1 MSKDNEL
8 RINLR
13 SDYLAITVIG
23 AHLTAYLLVWLTG
36 SNEALFYG
44 LNSLLSYLPDTFWQV
59 TTHFGETLTAAAI
72 LLLFVRKYPVLLPH
86 LLISGLCCFALVY
99 GLKQFLDVTRPHLVL
114 PIESFHFIE
123 TDKTTPARP
132 SGHTAT
138 GAFIAATL
146 VYLFKEQ
153 YRIVIPLIIA
163 AFMVAL
169 SRVAIGVHWPLD
181 LFMGGLI
188 GWVTGYVGLKKIS
201 QHSATCK
208 QLINKHQSAL
218 PILSSGAI
226 GLVIALLLAMR
237 WPYPDITFWFK
248 SILITGL
255 SLMLYRMFR
264 QTGSE

>member
-1 MSKDNEL
+1 MS
-8 RINLR
+8 INLR
-13 SDYLAITVIG
+13 GDYLAITVIG

-36 SNEALFYG
+36 SNEALFYW

-123 TDKTTPARP
+123 TNKTTPARP

-138 GAFIAATL
+138 GTFIAATL
-146 VYLFKEQ
+146 VYLFKDKYQ
-153 YRIVIPLIIA
+153 ITLPLIA
-163 AFMVAL
+163 AGCIVAL

-181 LFMGGLI
+181 LFMGGTI
-188 GWVTGYVGLKKIS
+188 GWITGYSGLHMIRKL
-201 QHSATCK
+201 AAPYLALCK
-208 QLINKHQSAL
+208 EGSRSF
-218 PILSSGAI
+218 ILLYCMSTV
-226 GLVIALLLAMR
+226 LVISLLVLMS
-237 WPYPDITFWFK
+237 WPYPEPTFWFK
-248 SILITGL
+248 SVLIVMLTVTTIR
-255 SLMLYRMFR
+255 LMRPGVSS
-264 QTGSE
+264 TP